1 MTHEHQHAAPHD
13 HAAPDPSLSPAQHW
27 EQRYAGDER
36 IWSGRVNATLAEV
49 AGEFEPGTSIDLGCG
64 EGGDVLWLAEQGW
77 QARGLDISETAIGR
91 ARAEA
96 AARGIESA
104 TFTATDLDAWQPEP
118 DTADLVTASFFQSEV
133 ALERM
138 EILRRAASAIRPGG
152 HLVTISH
159 AAPPSWAD
167 HHPAHMIDVR
177 AEAKQLAQPAVDWAV
192 EVAEERR
199 RPAVG
204 PDGAPGEHLDA
215 VLVLRRR

>member
-1 MTHEHQHAAPHD
+1 MTAHHHHGAGHAAEDPHA
-13 HAAPDPSLSPAQHW
+13 HLSPTEYW
-27 EQRYAGDER
+27 EKRYSETER
-36 IWSGRVNATLAEV
+36 IWSGKVNASLAAV
-49 AGEFEPGTSIDLGCG
+49 VGELTPGTAIDLGCG

-133 ALERM
+133 ALERV

-177 AEAKQLAQPAVDWAV
+177 AEAEQLAQPAVDWAV